1 MSWTAT
7 HGRVESSQIMSHVAS
22 AGRTTTSAGKRH
34 RERRRRARG
43 GGVYSRREQERVQAE
58 SRDLRTRRAD
68 VFYSAPISYF
78 TN

>member
-1 MSWTAT
+1 
-7 HGRVESSQIMSHVAS
+7 MSHVAS

-78 TN
+78 KN